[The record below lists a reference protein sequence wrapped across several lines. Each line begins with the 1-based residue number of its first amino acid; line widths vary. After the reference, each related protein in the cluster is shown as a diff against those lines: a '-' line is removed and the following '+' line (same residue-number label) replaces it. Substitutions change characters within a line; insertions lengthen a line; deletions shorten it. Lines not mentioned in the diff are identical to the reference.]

1 VSKENEPILAGGL
14 APERRRHAMTVEAE
28 GVSKAH
34 RELDTRTAQ
43 LLLAAERFPKMTT
56 FERAESRRR
65 ILRSLREE
73 IEPLTRLDE
82 LPLYPDV
89 VERLGDPLVTASL
102 NYDYIAIRHW
112 IELIAAA
119 DLTDTAGLQRLLYG
133 LEALIRVHRWK
144 EDELFLAFLDSS
156 PSPAL
161 AG

>member
-1 VSKENEPILAGGL
+1 MSKKSGSSLAAGP
-14 APERRRHAMTVEAE
+14 APERRRHAVTVEAE
-28 GVSKAH
+28 GVSKGH
-34 RELDTRTAQ
+34 RKLDARTAE
-43 LLLAAERFPKMTT
+43 LRLAAERFPKLTT

-73 IEPLTRLDE
+73 VEPLTRLDE

-89 VERLGDPLVTASL
+89 VERLGDPLVAASL
-102 NYDYIAIRHW
+102 NYDSIAIRHW

-156 PSPAL
+156 PSSAL

>member
-1 VSKENEPILAGGL
+1 
-14 APERRRHAMTVEAE
+14 MTVQAE

-34 RELDTRTAQ
+34 RELDARTAE
-43 LLLAAERFPKMTT
+43 LRLAAQRFPELTT

-73 IEPLTRLDE
+73 VEPLTRLDE

-89 VERLGDPLVTASL
+89 LERLGDTLVTASL

-144 EDELFLAFLDSS
+144 EDELFLAFLDS